1 MAYIND
7 KQILKA
13 VVHMQQGYEDGY
25 EDGYEAGQKSVID
38 ESKIIEATA
47 EGRNSVTINDV
58 SEIKHKIKV
67 TLDPYIEPGTDIC
80 TLTVTR
86 NGEEVETY
94 EMWPFGTIE
103 IDSSSPN
110 ITFAVEDVHVEIT
123 VNYQKSWGIQQGRE
137 QEYDKFWDVFQDP
150 TNKKGQN
157 YYYAFSANRFN
168 EETYNPKYPIKCSD
182 GTTTSRYVFY
192 NTTLITDTKV
202 EIITNSNNAEYIFCG
217 AENLVNIRKLTV
229 YESTTFSNAF
239 TSCSALVEIR
249 FGGTIGQSINFKY
262 SSKLSDESIDS
273 IIEHL
278 KDLTGA
284 TAKTLTVH
292 TTVYNKIVSSGKDA
306 LITAKNWTLVKA

>member
-25 EDGYEAGQKSVID
+25 EDGYEAGQKSMVD

-47 EGRNSVTINDV
+47 SGLKSVTLNDV
-58 SEIKHKIKV
+58 SEIKHKITVELYAMSETGNIDV
-67 TLDPYIEPGTDIC
+67 TLTITDDTKTATYTLPPDCKIE
-80 TLTVTR
+80 V
-86 NGEEVETY
+86 
-94 EMWPFGTIE
+94 
-103 IDSSSPN
+103 DSSSPN
-110 ITFAVEDVHVEIT
+110 MKFDVNYDAIKIT

-137 QEYDKFWDVFQDP
+137 QEYDKFWDIFQKYG
-150 TNKKGQN
+150 NKQN

-168 EETYNPKYPIKCSD
+168 EETYNPKYPIKCID
-182 GTTTSRYVFY
+182 GTTTGRYIFY
-192 NTTLITDTKV
+192 NATLITDTKV
-202 EIITNSNNAEYIFCG
+202 EIIANSNNAEQMFNG

-229 YESTTFSNAF
+229 YESTTFTNTF
-239 TSCSALVEIR
+239 TSCYALVEIR
-249 FGGTIGQSINFKY
+249 FGGTIGQSINFK
-262 SSKLSDESIDS
+262 SSPRLSDESIDS

-292 TTVYNKIVSSGKDA
+292 TTVYDKIVSSGKDA
-306 LITAKNWTLVKA
+306 LITAKNWSLAEA